1 MDSLFCGKA
10 TPVETVHRTVSK
22 SRLSSPFWR
31 LEYVLFPD
39 PLSPISTY
47 QISKDGG
54 PTWTR
59 TIDLTI
65 ISRVL

>member
-22 SRLSSPFWR
+22 SRLSSPRSIPRVHALQQFPT
-31 LEYVLFPD
+31 LFL
-39 PLSPISTY
+39 LS
-47 QISKDGG
+47 GG
-54 PTWTR
+54 PKWTR

>member
-10 TPVETVHRTVSK
+10 TPVTAVHRTAAK
-22 SRLSSPFWR
+22 SRLSSPF
-31 LEYVLFPD
+31 
-39 PLSPISTY
+39 PLTRSRHSPSAPVSAFIN
-47 QISKDGG
+47 GG
-54 PTWTR
+54 PKWTR